1 MPHILLLGIVL
12 AFGFAGGLAAARCRL
27 PKVTGYLVAGVL
39 LSPEITRVVPEDF
52 VASTTL
58 ATDLALAFITFE
70 VGGALRWRRIHRLG
84 RSILWV
90 TVLTAE
96 LTFAALV
103 AGAVAIG
110 WLCGGLPGGIPAA
123 QVLPFAL
130 VLGALGVPTDP
141 SATLAV
147 AHEYHARGPVTDTVL
162 GVAALDDVIAIF
174 HFALSVPIAV
184 ILLTHDESLAAGSV
198 LAPAAEIGTAI
209 GLGLVGGLLLT
220 LATKV
225 LPPDGQG
232 ALIVVVLAALCLVFG
247 VLQALHSDPLLGT
260 MTMGCTIVNASG
272 RREQVFAL
280 LERYTE
286 ELIFVLF
293 FTLSGMRLSLEALL
307 GSAGLVAAFVALRAG
322 GKVFGT
328 QLGAWL
334 GRGPPTVGRYAGL
347 GLLPQGGIVIGLA
360 LTAAGEPGFAPLAP
374 TLLGIVIG
382 ATVIHEFVGPVLA
395 RMALGRAGELH
406 RSG

>member
-27 PKVTGYLVAGVL
+27 PKVTGYLIAGVL
-39 LSPEITRVVPEDF
+39 LSPEITGAVPGDF

-70 VGGALRWRRIHRLG
+70 VGGALRWRRIRRLG

-96 LTFAALV
+96 LTFGALV
-103 AGAVAIG
+103 AGTIAVG
-110 WLCGGLPGGIPAA
+110 WLCGGLPGGIPAEH
-123 QVLPFAL
+123 VLPFAL

-147 AHEYHARGPVTDTVL
+147 AHEYHARGPVTDAVL
-162 GVAALDDVIAIF
+162 GVAALDDVLAIF
-174 HFALSVPIAV
+174 HFALSVPIAA
-184 ILLTHDESLAAGSV
+184 ILLTHTDSLAAGSV
-198 LAPAAEIGTAI
+198 LAPAAEIGMALAI
-209 GLGLVGGLLLT
+209 GFGGGLLLT
-220 LATKV
+220 LATKL

-293 FTLSGMRLSLEALL
+293 FTLSGMRLSLQALL
-307 GSAGLVAAFVALRAG
+307 GSAGLVGAFVALRAA

-334 GRGPPTVGRYAGL
+334 GGGPATVGRHAGL

-360 LTAAGEPGFAPLAP
+360 LTAAGEPGLAPLAP
-374 TLLGIVIG
+374 ALLGIVIG

-395 RMALGRAGELH
+395 RTALGRAGELH